1 MLLTCQVVWR
11 IYRIMNDSTDYRDL
25 IVDCPA
31 CKAKVQAEHLNGT
44 TYTAFEPW
52 LRSMRKGSVG
62 RIYRPFL
69 LGTGRGSTAKQRR
82 IWAERA
88 DAVKAKGACLA
99 SISPPLTGHKL
110 TMRAY
115 EEIGNVARGKAGK
128 SKLGPPRKIYTDA
141 QMAVINKHW
150 PRRRGV
156 TIKQAVDTINAA
168 IAPRKVSAGWL
179 YANVK

>member
-1 MLLTCQVVWR
+1 MGSG
-11 IYRIMNDSTDYRDL
+11 IDYRDL

-31 CKAKVQAEHLNGT
+31 CKAKVQAEHLDGAV
-44 TYTAFEPW
+44 YTDFEPW
-52 LRSMRKGSVG
+52 LRSLRKGSVG
-62 RIYRPFL
+62 RVFRPFL
-69 LGTGRGSTAKQRR
+69 LGGGRGSTAKQRR

-88 DAVKAKGACLA
+88 DAVKGRGASLV
-99 SISPPLTGHKL
+99 SINPPLTGHKL

-168 IAPRKVSAGWL
+168 ITPRKVSAGWL

>member
-1 MLLTCQVVWR
+1 MGPG
-11 IYRIMNDSTDYRDL
+11 IDYRNL

-31 CKAKVQAEHLNGT
+31 CNAKVQAEHLDGT

-69 LGTGRGSTAKQRR
+69 LGGGRGSTAKQRR

-88 DAVKAKGACLA
+88 DAAKGRGASLA
-99 SISPPLTGHKL
+99 SINPPLTGHKL

-115 EEIGNVARGKAGK
+115 EEIGNVARGKAGE
-128 SKLGPPRKIYTDA
+128 SKIGPPRKIYTPEQRA
-141 QMAVINKHW
+141 IIEKHW
-150 PRRRGV
+150 PRRNGV
-156 TIKQAVDTINAA
+156 KIQEAVDAINAA

>member
-1 MLLTCQVVWR
+1 MAEKP
-11 IYRIMNDSTDYRDL
+11 DHRDL

-31 CKAKVQAEHLNGT
+31 CKAKGQAEHMTGA
-44 TYTAFEPW
+44 TYTEFEPW

-62 RIYRPFL
+62 RVYRPFL
-69 LGTGRGSTAKQRR
+69 LGGGRGSTAKQRN

-88 DAVKAKGACLA
+88 DAVKAKGATLA
-99 SISPPLTGHKL
+99 SINPPLTGHKL

-128 SKLGPPRKIYTDA
+128 SKLGPPRKKYTPEQRA
-141 QMAVINKHW
+141 IIEKHW

-156 TIKQAVDTINAA
+156 KISEAVETINKA

>member
-1 MLLTCQVVWR
+1 MD
-11 IYRIMNDSTDYRDL
+11 NKTDFRDL

-31 CKAKVQAEHLNGT
+31 CKAKVQAEHLDGA

-69 LGTGRGSTAKQRR
+69 LGGGKGSTAKQRR

-88 DAVKAKGACLA
+88 DAVKAKGASMA
-99 SISPPLTGHKL
+99 SIDPPMTGHKL

-128 SKLGPPRKIYTDA
+128 SKIGPPRKEYTPEQRA
-141 QMAVINKHW
+141 IIERHW
-150 PRRRGV
+150 PRRHG
-156 TIKQAVDTINAA
+156 IKIQEAVDAINAA

-179 YANVK
+179 YANVKG